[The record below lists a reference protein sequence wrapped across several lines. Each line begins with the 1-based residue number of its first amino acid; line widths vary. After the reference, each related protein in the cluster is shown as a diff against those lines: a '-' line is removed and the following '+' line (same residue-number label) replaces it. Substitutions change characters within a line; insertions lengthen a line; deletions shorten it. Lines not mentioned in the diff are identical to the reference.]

1 MSDRTKGFLFALL
14 AAILYGLV
22 PILGKKFVT
31 IFSPLFAA
39 IVVIIVSDFYLITI
53 AILKGELFKNIL
65 KKSAR
70 WVIVLG
76 LFASLGSYF
85 SFVGLTYGKAS
96 AAGFFFQFE
105 AFFAAVLAF
114 IFLREKLSKHQ
125 IIGLMLMLIG
135 AAIFSAPFTFNLGNL
150 FFLAAALAWGF
161 NSVITRSK
169 VRELSPFF
177 LAVGRNTFSALFL
190 LPLAYKYIAGN
201 IGLVNA
207 TNVFFFLIYGAVIAG
222 FLLSS
227 YTALKFIK
235 AGEATSVQFLA
246 PLFTLAV
253 AFVVLSERF
262 TALQL
267 FGGALVLSGLYLIV
281 KFKS

>member
-14 AAILYGLV
+14 AAFIYGFI

-39 IVVIIVSDFYLITI
+39 IVVIIVSDLYLITI
-53 AILKGELFKNIL
+53 AILRGELFKNIL

-70 WVIVLG
+70 WVVVLG

-85 SFVGLTYGKAS
+85 SFVGLTYGLAS

-114 IFLREKLSKHQ
+114 IFLREKLARFQ
-125 IIGLMLMLIG
+125 IVGLMLMLIG
-135 AAIFSAPFTFNLGNL
+135 AGIFSAPLTFSLGNL

-177 LAVGRNTFSALFL
+177 LAVGRNTFSGLFL
-190 LPLAYKYIAGN
+190 SLVAYKYVGSN
-201 IGLVNA
+201 INLV
-207 TNVFFFLIYGAVIAG
+207 TPVSGFFFLLYGAAIAG

-246 PLFTLAV
+246 PFFTLV
-253 AFVVLSERF
+253 IAFIVLGERF
-262 TALQL
+262 TLSQL
-267 FGGALVLSGLYLIV
+267 FGGALVLVGLYLIV
-281 KFKS
+281 KFKE

>member
-1 MSDRTKGFLFALL
+1 MSNRTKGFLLALL
-14 AAILYGLV
+14 AAVIYGFI

-39 IVVIIVSDFYLITI
+39 IVVIIVSDLYLI
-53 AILKGELFKNIL
+53 AVAFLKGELFRNIL
-65 KKSAR
+65 NKSAR
-70 WVIVLG
+70 WVVVLG

-85 SFVGLTYGKAS
+85 SFVGLTHGKAS

-105 AFFAAVLAF
+105 AFFAAILAF
-114 IFLREKLSKHQ
+114 VFLREKLSRYQ
-125 IIGLMLMLIG
+125 IIGLVLMLGG
-135 AAIFSAPFTFNLGNL
+135 AAIFSMPLTFNLGNL

-161 NSVITRSK
+161 NGVITRSK

-177 LAVGRNTFSALFL
+177 LAVGRNTFSGLFL
-190 LPLAYKYIAGN
+190 SLVAYKYVGSN
-201 IGLVNA
+201 INLV
-207 TNVFFFLIYGAVIAG
+207 TPVSGFFFLIYGLAIAG

-227 YTALKFIK
+227 YSALKFIK

-246 PLFTLAV
+246 PLFTLLV
-253 AFVVLSERF
+253 AFVVLGERF
-262 TALQL
+262 TILQL

-281 KFKS
+281 KFKE